1 MITVLTSAVLAA
13 GLSMNSMAADL
24 TPDYTDLGEYRVTTY
39 CQYCNEEVGYQ
50 SASGKRLDYGQ
61 VAMNDVPLGTV
72 INIDGEDFIV
82 TDRVGV
88 DNTADI
94 FIPSEDGRCHCNWL
108 EYRHVFRKEE

>member
-1 MITVLTSAVLAA
+1 MFTGITSIVLAA
-13 GLSMNSMAADL
+13 GIGLSGAAADV
-24 TPDYTDLGEYRVTTY
+24 TPDYTNLGEYRVTTY
-39 CQYCNEEVGYQ
+39 CQFCNEEVGFQ

-61 VAMNDVPLGTV
+61 VAMNGVPLGTV
-72 INIDGEDFIV
+72 INIDGEDFVV

-88 DNTADI
+88 DNTVDI